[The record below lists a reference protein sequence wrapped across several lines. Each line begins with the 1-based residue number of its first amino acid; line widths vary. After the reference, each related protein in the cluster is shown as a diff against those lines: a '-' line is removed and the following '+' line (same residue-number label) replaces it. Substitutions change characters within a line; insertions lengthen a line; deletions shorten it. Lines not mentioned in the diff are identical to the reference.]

1 MSGTLRVAAVQLRS
15 TDDRERNLKEALRHA
30 ERAADRGAQLI
41 AFPENVA
48 YLRPEG
54 SARPP
59 AEPLDGPTA
68 TRFADMARRHRAWVL
83 AGTIAERIPRER
95 RVFNTSILF
104 RDDGSI
110 AAVYRKVHLFDVA
123 IPGRASFRESRFV
136 APGEGPVVAA
146 SPWGPLGLSVCYD
159 LRFPEHYRALAFAGA
174 RVLLVP
180 SAFTAFTGRAHWNV
194 LLRARAIE
202 SQAWVVAPAQWGR
215 HHASRHSFG
224 HTAVV
229 DPWGVVVAEKRS
241 GTGVLMAIVDP
252 ARADRV
258 RRELQSLDHSRALY
272 GSRRASPSRA
282 GAKPGSSRSA
292 SR

>member
-1 MSGTLRVAAVQLRS
+1 VTRTLRVAAVQVRS
-15 TDDRERNLKEALRHA
+15 TDDRERNLREAERHA
-30 ERAADRGAQLI
+30 RRAADLGARLI

-68 TRFADMARRHRAWVL
+68 TRFAEMARRHRAWVL

-95 RVFNTSILF
+95 RVFNTSVLF
-104 RDDGSI
+104 RDDGSM
-110 AAVYRKVHLFDVA
+110 AALYRKVHLFDVA
-123 IPGRASFRESRFV
+123 IPGRAVFRESRFV

-174 RVLLVP
+174 RVLFVP
-180 SAFTAFTGRAHWNV
+180 SAFTAFTGKAHWTV

-215 HHASRHSFG
+215 HHASRRSYG

-229 DPWGVVVAEKRS
+229 DPWGEIVAERA
-241 GTGVLMAIVDP
+241 TGAGVVMATVDP
-252 ARADRV
+252 SRADRV
-258 RRELQSLDHSRALY
+258 RLELPSLEHARGLY
-272 GSRRASPSRA
+272 GARRASPSRA
-282 GAKPGSSRSA
+282 GTKPGSSTKA

>member
-1 MSGTLRVAAVQLRS
+1 MLRVAAVQLRS
-15 TDDRERNLKEALRHA
+15 TADRERNLKEAERHA
-30 ERAADRGAQLI
+30 RRAAALGAKLI

-54 SARPP
+54 RARPP

-68 TRFADMARRHRAWVL
+68 TRFAEMARRHGAWVL

-110 AAVYRKVHLFDVA
+110 AAVYRKIHLFDVA

-136 APGEGPVVAA
+136 APGESPVVADT
-146 SPWGPLGLSVCYD
+146 PWGLLGLSVCYD

-180 SAFTAFTGRAHWNV
+180 SAFTAFTGRAHWTV

-215 HHASRHSFG
+215 HHGNRRSYG
-224 HTAVV
+224 HTTVV
-229 DPWGVVVAEKRS
+229 DPWGEIVAVKATGTGVVVAD
-241 GTGVLMAIVDP
+241 LDP
-252 ARADRV
+252 ARAERI
-258 RRELQSLDHSRALY
+258 RREIPSLEHARALY
-272 GSRRASPSRA
+272 GAKRARPSRA
-282 GAKPGSSRSA
+282 GAKSGSRASA